1 MRKKFIT
8 NVQIRTLGS
17 ESCKYSI
24 VYEHHEN
31 RNDTD
36 DVTPAN
42 GDGKGINA
50 HKNFMIYKK
59 KFMIKTSAV
68 KFTKMRYGVVH
79 QTDCVVHAVLGFL
92 LRTGDSSGGGI
103 SGGAVLGTQRNSQ

>member
-8 NVQIRTLGS
+8 KVQIRTLGS
-17 ESCKYSI
+17 ESCKHSI

-50 HKNFMIYKK
+50 HKNFMIFKK
-59 KFMIKTSAV
+59 RFMIKQV
-68 KFTKMRYGVVH
+68 QLNLQKCVMEWFTK
-79 QTDCVVHAVLGFL
+79 
-92 LRTGDSSGGGI
+92 RT
-103 SGGAVLGTQRNSQ
+103 A